1 MTVILL
7 LARIL
12 FIDKTDRQKFG
23 SKLIACQNA
32 PDEVFHML
40 ATS

>member
-1 MTVILL
+1 MAVIFL
-7 LARIL
+7 LARIS
-12 FIDKTDRQKFG
+12 FIHKTGRQKFG

-32 PDEVFHML
+32 PDEIFHIL

>member
-7 LARIL
+7 LARIS
-12 FIDKTDRQKFG
+12 FIDKRGRQKFG

-32 PDEVFHML
+32 LDEIFYIL